1 MAQLLEIA
9 IGPWGAKIVNIGVIV
24 SITGALLGWT
34 IIAAE
39 CPYEAAKQGVF
50 TKAFAKSNKNDSPS
64 VALLINNILIQIFL
78 LIVLL
83 NESSYLAFYT
93 IGSSMIM
100 LPYLLSALYYAK
112 LTSNRKQ
119 LGDIS
124 GGALARERI
133 FAFLG
138 SLYGLWMIV
147 SAGIVQFLITSKMC
161 IRDRYQKQQHRL
173 TEGGPV

>member
-1 MAQLLEIA
+1 MAQLLEIE

-50 TKAFAKSNKNDSPS
+50 TNSFARSNKNDSPS
-64 VALLINNILIQIFL
+64 VALLITNLLIQLFL
-78 LIVLL
+78 LIVLF

-112 LTSNRKQ
+112 LTSK
-119 LGDIS
+119 G
-124 GGALARERI
+124 
-133 FAFLG
+133 
-138 SLYGLWMIV
+138 
-147 SAGIVQFLITSKMC
+147 
-161 IRDRYQKQQHRL
+161 
-173 TEGGPV
+173 